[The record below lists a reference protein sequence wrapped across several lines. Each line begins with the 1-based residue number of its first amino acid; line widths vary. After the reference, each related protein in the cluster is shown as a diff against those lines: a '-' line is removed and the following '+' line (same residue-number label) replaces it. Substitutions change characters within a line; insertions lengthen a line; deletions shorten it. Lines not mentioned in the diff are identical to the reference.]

1 MRHRFVSTRLT
12 RFLTLSLLPLA
23 AMAMG
28 ARCDSVFV
36 PLPESGAQ
44 LYLSPQTDPM
54 ALSEDGTRLYVA
66 NTTSGTLSVL
76 DVTNPLA
83 PTELAKVRVGHDPT
97 SVAVLPGGANGD
109 ELVFVVNHV
118 SDSISVV
125 SRERLAVVQTIQ
137 EFDADGVTRMDEP
150 VGIAFTS
157 PTRALV
163 TLDQPNQVLTVDIDA
178 NGRASIAPQRLEI
191 TAQAPR
197 AIVAAGDRVFVAPF
211 ESGNQTEF
219 SSCWPGDPLDL
230 VENDAALTDEGC
242 EFRAEVL
249 GDSDLLNGNDVQLG
263 TIFEFAAVN
272 PNIGGRVIRDTDLPD
287 RDLFVIDPS
296 GAPVVTQVLDSLGTL
311 LSGLAAHTGP
321 AGTRVW
327 IAHTEANNHL
337 DGLGVIDNEMFVN
350 RVAIVDCATGGSCAP
365 AETVDLDASAAT
377 AGLGQTV
384 PTPWGIQ
391 ASGDGEIVV
400 VTAAGADGDPGDGR
414 PPMHGLFTL
423 NRDGQ
428 VLGSALVGALP
439 EGVLLRSGPGGAA
452 QVAYVLDTADSTVSV
467 VDVSNPTSPQ
477 TIGAPVT
484 VGDDPTPAQIRLGR
498 VAFHSARGSTN
509 KTFACGSCHP
519 NGNMDQLQ
527 WTINTVTGPDD
538 GPNERGEIAEPRTTM
553 PIRGL
558 RDTLP
563 LHWEGTL
570 ADPIAL
576 ENPLA
581 PFDAAPDCDIDA
593 VGEIGCVRH
602 LVDAALS
609 GPNCQHN
616 VPGGC
621 QPGEGQTG
629 HGGSNLPG
637 ALTNEE
643 RDAMAAFQLAV
654 AFPPA
659 PDRRPDDVLSPLAVQ
674 GVADFFSN
682 EDAKGI
688 NTGIGQVVGFAPTTC
703 ADNPM
708 GCHSLPLTVSTNSS
722 VVGGFDAVSARGM
735 WDRWTLFSNG
745 IFSSEEV
752 LRGAQHCADGI
763 EPPAKTLEATPGFLV
778 EVTGDPCNLQAPTL
792 SAFLGFSFAELEFPS
807 GETIY
812 DPAVGMTERGSFIAT
827 FEGIFSLVYGVRG
840 DGIWQYQME
849 IGTGLPGLTGRQ
861 VSIDPADPN
870 AAETVE
876 WMDRIE
882 AYAREGRVTAVAT
895 GSKLGEL
902 RYDPAYEA
910 WSLPTGWRRSGAELR
925 DLAQQI
931 EDVVTITA
939 DLPGN
944 VTIGGP
950 DRQPLLDIDPDL
962 RAAEVTGDQPTLP
975 RPFENEASSFRL
987 GAEYVEPGA
996 TLLVNGERCDVCSFV
1011 PAIAPDTGKN
1021 AIDVSIGM
1029 GLPRGVHVMQALNP
1043 NGWASN
1049 EMPICVTNVDLGR
1062 PLPPESEEACL
1073 PGSLVESDVVSTAC
1087 AVGQTPADCLCDPGA
1102 EGEVRSCAVNPT
1114 TRSCEMRLYCF
1125 GPGSCDDASVTA
1137 TACTAPL

>member
-1 MRHRFVSTRLT
+1 MGTRCNNGFVA
-12 RFLTLSLLPLA
+12 LP
-23 AMAMG
+23 
-28 ARCDSVFV
+28 S
-36 PLPESGAQ
+36 SGAQ
-44 LYLSPQTDPM
+44 LYLSPQTHPM
-54 ALSEDGTRLYVA
+54 ALSEDGARLYVA

-83 PTELAKVRVGHDPT
+83 PTELAQVRVGHDPT
-97 SVAVLPGGANGD
+97 AVAVLPGGANGD
-109 ELVFVVNHV
+109 ELVFVVNHI

-125 SRERLAVVQTIQ
+125 SRNGLAVVQTIQ
-137 EFDADGVTRMDEP
+137 EFDDDGVTRMDEP
-150 VGIAFTS
+150 VGIAFAS
-157 PTRALV
+157 PTRAFV
-163 TLDQPNQVLTVDIDA
+163 TLDQPNQVLTLDIDA
-178 NGRASIAPQRLEI
+178 NGRASIAPERLAI

-197 AIVAAGDRVFVAPF
+197 AIVAAGDRVFVAAF

-219 SSCWPGDPLDL
+219 SSCWAGDPVELL
-230 VENDAALTDEGC
+230 ENDEALTDEGC
-242 EFRAEVL
+242 EFPAEVL
-249 GDSDLLNGNDVQLG
+249 GDGQLLGGNGVQLG
-263 TIFEFAAVN
+263 PIFEFAAQN

-287 RDLFVIDPS
+287 RDLFVIDPQ
-296 GAPVVTQVLDSLGTL
+296 GTPIVTQVVESLGTL

-321 AGTRVW
+321 AGTRLW
-327 IAHTEANNHL
+327 IAHTEAHNHL
-337 DGLGVIDNEMFVN
+337 DGLGVIDNKMFGN
-350 RVAIVDCATGGSCAP
+350 RVAIVDCAPGGSCAP
-365 AETVDLDASAAT
+365 AGIVDLDASAAS
-377 AGLGQTV
+377 AALGQTV
-384 PTPWGIQ
+384 PTPWGIH
-391 ASGDGEIVV
+391 ASGDGETVV

-414 PPMHGLFTL
+414 SPMHGLFTL
-423 NRDGQ
+423 DRNGQ

-452 QVAYVLDTADSTVSV
+452 HVAYVLNTADSSVSV
-467 VDVSNPTSPQ
+467 VDVTNPASPQ
-477 TIGAPVT
+477 TIGAPVA

-498 VAFHSARGSTN
+498 IAFHTARGSTS

-527 WTINTVTGPDD
+527 WTINTVPGPDD
-538 GPNERGEIAEPRTTM
+538 GPNEKGEIAEPRTTM

-581 PFDAAPDCDIDA
+581 PFDTAPDCDIDL

-621 QPGEGQTG
+621 QPGDGQTG
-629 HGGSNLPG
+629 PGGSNLPG
-637 ALTNEE
+637 ALTDEE

-659 PDRRPDDVLSPLAVQ
+659 PDRRPDDALSPLAQ
-674 GVADFFSN
+674 RGVADFFTN
-682 EDAKGI
+682 EDRQGI
-688 NTGIGQVVGFAPTTC
+688 NTGIGQAVGFAPVTC

-752 LRGAQHCADGI
+752 LRGAQDCADGI
-763 EPPAKTLEATPGFLV
+763 EPPVKTLELTQGFFV
-778 EVTGDPCNLQAPTL
+778 DISGDPCNLQSPML
-792 SAFLGFSFAELEFPS
+792 SSILGFTFAELPFPS

-812 DPAVGMTERGSFIAT
+812 HAEVGMTERGSFIAT
-827 FEGIFSLVYGVRG
+827 FEGLFALVYGVRG

-849 IGTGLPGLTGRQ
+849 VGTGLPGLTGRQ
-861 VSIDPADPN
+861 ISIDPADAHAPD
-870 AAETVE
+870 TVE

-882 AYAREGRVTAVAT
+882 AYAGEGRITAVAT
-895 GSKLGEL
+895 GSTLGEM
-902 RYDPAYEA
+902 RYDPTRDE
-910 WSLPTGWRRSGAELR
+910 WSYPSGWRRTGAQLR
-925 DLAQQI
+925 DLATTLG
-931 EDVVTITA
+931 DVITITA

-944 VTIGGP
+944 VSIGGT

-962 RAAEVTGDQPTLP
+962 RAAEASGDQPTLP
-975 RPFENEASSFRL
+975 RPFENEPSSFRL

-996 TLLVNGERCDVCSFV
+996 ALLVNGERCESCSFV
-1011 PAIAPDTGKN
+1011 PVVAPDTGKN
-1021 AIDVSIGM
+1021 AIDVDVPV
-1029 GLPRGVHVMQALNP
+1029 GLPRGVHVVQALNP

-1049 EMPICVTNVDLGR
+1049 EMPICVTNVELGR
-1062 PLPPESEEACL
+1062 PLPPEEDEACL
-1073 PGSLVESDVVSTAC
+1073 PGELVELETTSTVC
-1087 AVGQTPADCLCDPGA
+1087 PVGQVAADCACDAGA
-1102 EGEVRSCAVNPT
+1102 EGEVRSCVQNSNP
-1114 TRSCEMRLYCF
+1114 RNCRMRVYCF
-1125 GPGSCDDASVTA
+1125 GPGDCSDASVTPI
-1137 TACTAPL
+1137 CAPAS

>member
-1 MRHRFVSTRLT
+1 MRHRSVSTARARL
-12 RFLTLSLLPLA
+12 LLSLLPLSV
-23 AMAMG
+23 MAMG
-28 ARCDSVFV
+28 TTCYTPVL
-36 PLPESGAQ
+36 LPESGAQ
-44 LYLSPQTDPM
+44 LYLSPQTNPM

-66 NTTSGTLSVL
+66 NTTSASLSVL
-76 DVTNPLA
+76 DVSNPLA
-83 PTELAKVRVGHDPT
+83 PTELATIRVGHDPT
-97 SVAVLPGGANGD
+97 SVAVLPGGVDGD
-109 ELVFVVNHV
+109 EFVFVVNHI

-125 SRERLAVVQTIQ
+125 SRNRLAVVQTIQ
-137 EFDADGVTRMDEP
+137 EFDAAGVTRMDEP
-150 VGIAFTS
+150 VSIAFTS

-163 TLDQPNQVLTVDIDA
+163 TLDQPNQVLTLDIDA
-178 NGRASIAPQRLEI
+178 NGRASIAPQRLAI

-197 AIVAAGDRVFVAPF
+197 AIVASGDRVFVAAF

-219 SSCWPGDPLDL
+219 SSCWPGDPLYLLED
-230 VENDAALTDEGC
+230 DDALTDEGC
-242 EFRAEVL
+242 EFRAEILDATNLIGGGGIAL
-249 GDSDLLNGNDVQLG
+249 GPV
-263 TIFEFAAVN
+263 FEFAAVN
-272 PNIGGRVIRDTDLPD
+272 PNIGGRVVRDTDLPD
-287 RDLFVIDPS
+287 RDLFVIDPTGTPS
-296 GAPVVTQVLDSLGTL
+296 VTQVIDTLGTL

-337 DGLGVIDNEMFVN
+337 DGLGVIDNKMFLN

-365 AETVDLDASAAT
+365 AGTVDLDASAAS
-377 AGLGQTV
+377 AALGQTV

-391 ASGDGEIVV
+391 ASGDGETVV
-400 VTAAGADGDPGDGR
+400 VTAASADGDPGDGR

-423 NRDGQ
+423 NRDGE

-439 EGVLLRSGPGGAA
+439 EGVLLRSAPGGAA
-452 QVAYVLDTADSTVSV
+452 QVAYVLNTADSTVSV
-467 VDVSNPTSPQ
+467 VDVSNPASPQ
-477 TIGAPVT
+477 TVGAAVA
-484 VGDDPTPAQIRLGR
+484 VGSDPTPEQIRLGR
-498 VAFHSARGSTN
+498 IAFHSARGSTN
-509 KTFACGSCHP
+509 KTFSCGSCHP

-538 GPNERGEIAEPRTTM
+538 GPNENGEIAEPRTTM

-581 PFDAAPDCDIDA
+581 PFDTAPDCDIDA

-616 VPGGC
+616 VAGGC

-629 HGGSNLPG
+629 PGGSNLPG
-637 ALTNEE
+637 ALTDEE

-659 PDRRPDDVLSPLAVQ
+659 PDRRPDDVLSPLALR
-674 GVADFFSN
+674 GVADFFTN

-688 NTGIGQVVGFAPTTC
+688 NSGIGQVVGFAPTTC

-722 VVGGFDAVSARGM
+722 IVGGFDAASARGM

-752 LRGAQHCADGI
+752 LRGSQDCADGI
-763 EPPAKTLEATPGFLV
+763 EPPTKVLEATPGFFV
-778 EVTGDPCNLQAPTL
+778 DVTGDPCNLQSPIL
-792 SAFLGFSFAELEFPS
+792 SSLLGFTFAELDFPS

-827 FEGIFSLVYGVRG
+827 FEGIFALVYGVRG

-861 VSIDPADPN
+861 VSVDPSDPN
-870 AAETVE
+870 APDTVE
-876 WMDRIE
+876 WMNRIE

-895 GSKLGEL
+895 GSRLGEL

-910 WSLPTGWRRSGAELR
+910 WSMPTGWRRSGAELR
-925 DLAQQI
+925 DLVSQLG
-931 EDVVTITA
+931 DVLTVTA

-975 RPFENEASSFRL
+975 RPFENEPSSFRL

-996 TLLVNGERCDVCSFV
+996 SLLVNGERCEACSFV
-1011 PAIAPDTGKN
+1011 PAVAPDTGKN
-1021 AIDVSIGM
+1021 AIDVTLPM

-1049 EMPICVTNVDLGR
+1049 EMPICVTNVELGR
-1062 PLPPESEEACL
+1062 ELPPPSEEACL
-1073 PGSLVESDVVSTAC
+1073 PGALVKTDLASTAC
-1087 AVGQTPADCLCDPGA
+1087 GVGQIPDDCQCDAGTA
-1102 EGEVRSCAVNPT
+1102 GEVRSCSVNET
-1114 TRSCEMRLYCF
+1114 ARTCEMQVYCF
-1125 GPGSCDDASVTA
+1125 GPGPCSDASVTA
-1137 TACTAPL
+1137 VCGAPL

>member
-1 MRHRFVSTRLT
+1 MRNRSVSIRTARHL
-12 RFLTLSLLPLA
+12 LLLLLPLA
-23 AMAMG
+23 FLAMG
-28 ARCDSVFV
+28 ASNCGTLL
-36 PLPESGAQ
+36 PLPRSGAQ
-44 LYLSPQTDPM
+44 LYLSPQTNPM

-83 PTELAKVRVGHDPT
+83 PTELATVRVGHDPT

-109 ELVFVVNHV
+109 ELVFVVNHI

-125 SRERLAVVQTIQ
+125 SRNRLAVVQTIQ
-137 EFDADGVTRMDEP
+137 EFDAAGVTRMDEP
-150 VGIAFTS
+150 VGIAFAS

-163 TLDQPNQVLTVDIDA
+163 TLDQPNQVLTLDIDE
-178 NGRASIAPQRLEI
+178 NGRASIAPQRLAV

-219 SSCWPGDPLDL
+219 STCWPGDTRELL
-230 VENDAALTDEGC
+230 ENDAAITDEGC
-242 EFRAEVL
+242 EFSTEIL
-249 GDSDLLNGNDVQLG
+249 GNTQLLGGAGVQLG
-263 TIFEFAAVN
+263 TIFQFAAQN
-272 PNIGGRVIRDTDLPD
+272 PNIGGRVIRDADLPD

-296 GAPVVTQVLDSLGTL
+296 GTPAVTQVLDSLGTL
-311 LSGLAAHTGP
+311 LSGLAAHASP

-337 DGLGVIDNEMFVN
+337 DGLGVIDNRMFVN
-350 RVAIVDCATGGSCAP
+350 RVAIVDCAAGGSCAP
-365 AETVDLDASAAT
+365 AGTVDLDASAAG

-391 ASGDGEIVV
+391 ASGDGETVV

-452 QVAYVLDTADSTVSV
+452 QVAYVLNTADSTVSV
-467 VDVSNPTSPQ
+467 VDVSNPASPQ
-477 TIGAPVT
+477 AVGAPVA

-498 VAFHSARGSTN
+498 IAFHTARGSTS

-538 GPNERGEIAEPRTTM
+538 GPNAKGEIAEPRTTM

-570 ADPIAL
+570 ADPIPGV
-576 ENPLA
+576 NPQA
-581 PFDAAPDCDIDA
+581 DPFDSAPDCDIDA

-629 HGGSNLPG
+629 PGGSNLPG
-637 ALTNEE
+637 ALTDAE

-659 PDRRPDDVLSPLAVQ
+659 PDRRPDDVLSPLALQ
-674 GVADFFSN
+674 GVADFFTN
-682 EDAKGI
+682 EDRKGI
-688 NTGIGQVVGFAPTTC
+688 NSGIGQVVGFAPTTC

-752 LRGAQHCADGI
+752 LRGAQDCADGI
-763 EPPAKTLEATPGFLV
+763 EPPVKQLEVTPGFFV
-778 EVTGDPCNLQAPTL
+778 EVTGDPCNLQAPVL
-792 SAFLGFSFAELEFPS
+792 SSILGFSFAELPFPS
-807 GETIY
+807 GETVY

-827 FEGIFSLVYGVRG
+827 FEGIFALVYGVRG

-861 VSIDPADPN
+861 VSIDPAEPHEPD
-870 AAETVE
+870 TVQ

-882 AYAREGRVTAVAT
+882 AYAREGRVTAVAK
-895 GSKLGEL
+895 GSKLREM
-902 RYDPAYEA
+902 RYDPAFEA
-910 WSLPTGWRRSGAELR
+910 WSMPSGWRRTGTELR
-925 DLAQQI
+925 DLAATLG
-931 EDVVTITA
+931 DVITITA
-939 DLPGN
+939 DLPAN
-944 VTIGGP
+944 VTIGGS
-950 DRQPLLDIDPDL
+950 DRQPLLDIDPDA
-962 RAAEVTGDQPTLP
+962 RVAEVTGDQPTLP

-987 GAEYVEPGA
+987 GAEFVEPGA
-996 TLLVNGERCDVCSFV
+996 ALLIDGARCDACSFV
-1011 PAIAPDTGKN
+1011 STVAPGTGKN
-1021 AIDVSIGM
+1021 AIDVSIGV
-1029 GLPRGVHVMQALNP
+1029 GLPRGVHVVQVLNP

-1073 PGSLVESDVVSTAC
+1073 PGSLVESDQISSAC
-1087 AVGQTPADCLCDPGA
+1087 AVGQIPADCSCDPGA
-1102 EGEVRSCAVNPT
+1102 EGEVRSCTVDAPART
-1114 TRSCEMRLYCF
+1114 CQMRLYCF
-1125 GPGSCDDASVTA
+1125 GPGNCTDASVTA
-1137 TACTAPL
+1137 ACSVPL